1 MAENGVHMN
10 IAVIFA
16 GGTGQRMNT
25 KTTPKQFLKLHG
37 KEIIIHTIDCF
48 ENHPDIDKIVVVCLE
63 AWIPRLQRMIKN
75 NSISKVASIVPG
87 GSTGQASIRN
97 GVFEASRIA
106 SEDSIVLI
114 HDGVRPLIDE
124 ETISACIESVRLYGS
139 AITCVPATETIVQ
152 ERDGFICSMIERQA
166 CRLARAPQCFYLKD
180 IKLAHERA
188 MSENRD
194 DFIDS
199 AYLMAHYGHRL
210 HVVEGKSENIKITTP
225 PDYYIFRAISD
236 AKESSQ
242 ILGL

>member
-1 MAENGVHMN
+1 MN
-10 IAVIFA
+10 VAIIFA

-48 ENHPDIDKIVVVCLE
+48 ENHPDVDKIVVVCLE
-63 AWIPRLQRMIKN
+63 PWIPKLKRMLQI

-87 GSTGQASIRN
+87 GETGQASIRN

-106 SEDSIVLI
+106 PEDSVVLI
-114 HDGVRPLIDE
+114 HDGVRPLLDE
-124 ETISACIESVRLYGS
+124 DTISACIESVHLYGS

-152 ERDGFICSMIERQA
+152 ERDGVIYSMIERQA

-180 IKLAHERA
+180 IKMAHEQALRDQ
-188 MSENRD
+188 RD
-194 DFIDS
+194 DFVDS
-199 AYLMAHYGHRL
+199 AYLMSHYGYQL

-225 PDYYIFRAISD
+225 PDFYIFRAITD
-236 AKESSQ
+236 AKENSQ
-242 ILGL
+242 ILGF